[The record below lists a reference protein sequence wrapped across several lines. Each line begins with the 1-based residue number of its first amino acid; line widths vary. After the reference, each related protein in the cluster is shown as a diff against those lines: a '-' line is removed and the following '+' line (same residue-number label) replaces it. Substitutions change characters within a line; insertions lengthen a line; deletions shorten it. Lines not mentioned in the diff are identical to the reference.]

1 MSMRLCDCSS
11 KCDAAQGADQTGPS
25 RPFLVSDR
33 IPSVW
38 AGCALEFKF
47 YRQPSMNEK
56 QARVAVLDDDA
67 DLCKLLQF
75 LLAREYEVVMPGD
88 GAQLQILVEQGAVDL
103 VVLDIGLPKEDGI
116 LIAQRIRATSSIPL
130 IFLSGYSSEEMI
142 VRGLNIGADDYVT
155 KPFQP
160 EILLA
165 RVRNALRR
173 GELHPLQA
181 VRNLQLGD
189 VTFEVGEQRL
199 SNAHGLSVKL
209 TEMEALILAL
219 LANAEAQ
226 TVSREEIF
234 RRVYG
239 RDWDTLNRGIEVH
252 ISHLRRKLADVSEV
266 QSTIVGLRGM
276 GYRLKLQGGPAPTSS
291 GDSPPCA

>member
-1 MSMRLCDCSS
+1 MNTWFCDSS
-11 KCDAAQGADQTGPS
+11 SNCIPAQGADDPGPS
-25 RPFLVSDR
+25 TPFQVSDR
-33 IPSVW
+33 ISGMR
-38 AGCALEFKF
+38 AGCALEFTF

-67 DLCKLLQF
+67 DMRKLLRF
-75 LLAREYEVVMPGD
+75 LLAREYEVVMPSN
-88 GAQLQILVEQGAVDL
+88 GAQLQSLVDQGAVDL
-103 VVLDIGLPKEDGI
+103 ILLDIGLPDEDGI
-116 LIAQRIRATSSIPL
+116 VVAQKIRATSTIPI

-142 VRGLNIGADDYVT
+142 LRGLNIGADDYVT
-155 KPFQP
+155 KPFQS

-165 RVRNALRR
+165 RVRSALRR

-189 VTFEVGEQRL
+189 VTFEVSEQRL
-199 SNAHGLSVKL
+199 SNARGLSIKL

-226 TVSREEIF
+226 TISREEMF

-252 ISHLRRKLADVSEV
+252 ISHLRRKLAEVSTV
-266 QSTIVGLRGM
+266 QSTIVGLRGV
-276 GYRLKLQGGPAPTSS
+276 GYHLNLQGNPAP
-291 GDSPPCA
+291 

>member
-1 MSMRLCDCSS
+1 MSEWFGDSS
-11 KCDAAQGADQTGPS
+11 SNCIAAQGADQPGPS
-25 RPFLVSDR
+25 RPFLFADR
-33 IPSVW
+33 I
-38 AGCALEFKF
+38 AGMRASYALEFNF

-56 QARVAVLDDDA
+56 QARVAVLDDDP
-67 DLCKLLQF
+67 DLRKLLRF
-75 LLAREYEVVMPGD
+75 LLAREYEVVLPRD
-88 GAQLQILVEQGAVDL
+88 GAQLQIMVEQGAVDL
-103 VVLDIGLPKEDGI
+103 IVLDIGLPEEDGI

-142 VRGLNIGADDYVT
+142 IRGLNIGADDYVT

-160 EILLA
+160 EVLLA
-165 RVRNALRR
+165 RIRNALRR
-173 GELHPLQA
+173 GELHPLHA

-226 TVSREEIF
+226 TISREEMF

-252 ISHLRRKLADVSEV
+252 ISHLRRKLAEVSEV
-266 QSTIVGLRGM
+266 HSTIVGLRGV
-276 GYRLKLQGGPAPTSS
+276 GYRLNLQGGPAQASS
-291 GDSPPCA
+291 GDPPPCE